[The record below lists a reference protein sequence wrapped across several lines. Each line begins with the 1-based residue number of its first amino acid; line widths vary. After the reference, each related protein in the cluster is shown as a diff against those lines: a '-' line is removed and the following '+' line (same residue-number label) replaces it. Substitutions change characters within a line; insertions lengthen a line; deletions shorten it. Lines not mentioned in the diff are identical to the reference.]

1 MSFKLL
7 LIFLVITFNVFAQKI
22 NISLTDTSCLKPLDY
37 SEIYQTINDPLQC
50 QLKDSVKNGHYHIF
64 YVGKRHQ
71 LALEGL
77 VENYK
82 KEGTWTTYYKN
93 GGVAAIRNYKN
104 GKLNGAVLEYDLT
117 GALIFEG
124 NYVDNKK
131 EGLAKTYFTFQYNG
145 GRSDRRAVGN
155 FGTFTYSKG
164 LMHGPADFW
173 KRDSTVHITCTYKN
187 NCMDGQVVY
196 KNQFDQLL
204 SIETYENREYISTEK
219 FANKSYETTYDQY
232 IEFDDSTTSEQIR
245 EYLQKIDSCRNVH
258 SLFLNNHS
266 THKNIDS
273 LIQLHLSG
281 LSNLNSITSIRLKGY
296 GFHTIPQA
304 LFQCVNLQK
313 LILEQTSISELP
325 EEILNFKGLHSLEIC
340 SGNFKDINTLIKTI
354 AQLRSLKELEL
365 ANLTKGVPRNIHLL
379 NQIEALYFVHYK
391 TTVKPEEF
399 PIHSDFF
406 RMKNLKVISLPTNFL
421 YDQKFMALFE
431 KKMPKCLFAVD
442 EF

>member
-82 KEGTWTTYYKN
+82 KEGAWTTYYKN

-104 GKLNGAVLEYDLT
+104 GKLNGAAVEYDLT

-131 EGLAKTYFTFQYNG
+131 EGLARTYFTFQYNG
-145 GRSDRRAVGN
+145 GRSSRYGD
-155 FGTFTYSKG
+155 FGTCTYSKD
-164 LMHGPADFW
+164 LRHGPADFW
-173 KRDSTVHITCTYKN
+173 KNDSTVHITCNYKN
-187 NCMDGQVVY
+187 NSMDGQVVY

-204 SIETYENREYISTEK
+204 HTETYENGSYIDTKK
-219 FANKSYETTYDQY
+219 FANQSYETTYDFNQY
-232 IEFDDSTTSEQIR
+232 ILFNDSTTSEQIR

-258 SLFLNNHS
+258 SLFLFNYS
-266 THKNIDS
+266 TSKNTDS
-273 LIQLHLSG
+273 LIQLHLAG
-281 LSNLNSITSIRLKGY
+281 LSNLSSLTSIRLRGH
-296 GFHTIPQA
+296 GFYKIPAA
-304 LFQCVNLQK
+304 LFQCVSLQK

-325 EEILNFKGLHSLEIC
+325 EETLNFKGLHSLEING
-340 SGNFKDINTLIKTI
+340 GNFKDINTLIKTI
-354 AQLRSLKELEL
+354 AQLRSLKELEF
-365 ANLTKGVPRNIHLL
+365 ANLTKGVPENIHLL
-379 NQIEALYFVHYK
+379 NQIEALYFVHNN
-391 TTVKPEEF
+391 TTIKREEF

-406 RMKNLKVISLPTNFL
+406 RMKNLKVISLPTNFI

-431 KKMPKCLFAVD
+431 KKMPKCLFSVD
-442 EF
+442 EW